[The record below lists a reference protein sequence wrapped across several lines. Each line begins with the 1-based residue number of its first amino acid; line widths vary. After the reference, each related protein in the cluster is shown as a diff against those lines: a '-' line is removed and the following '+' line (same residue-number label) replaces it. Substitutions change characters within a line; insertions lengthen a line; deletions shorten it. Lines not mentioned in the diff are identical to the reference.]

1 MNRSADLIFWFVSKL
16 FAVNVQNY
24 YILEFPFFKFLLGSC
39 AIFLDVKT

>member
-24 YILEFPFFKFLLGSC
+24 YILVFPFFKFLLGSSP
-39 AIFLDVKT
+39 IFRDVKT